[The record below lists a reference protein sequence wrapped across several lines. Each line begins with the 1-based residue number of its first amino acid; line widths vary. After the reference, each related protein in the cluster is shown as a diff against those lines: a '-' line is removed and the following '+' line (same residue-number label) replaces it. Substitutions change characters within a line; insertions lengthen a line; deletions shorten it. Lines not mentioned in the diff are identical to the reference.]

1 MSFGDDGRRAW
12 GSARNTVS
20 AAQAKPNGDTDYL
33 KLNDEIASNI
43 MKIQKNTDTIAKIN
57 GMIGSNKDT
66 SELRERLHE
75 VMESTRKLAKD
86 TGEDV
91 KKMATIEPPP
101 HIDSKQRKQQQ
112 QKLNQQFI
120 QAWQKFSDIAKIVME
135 KERVTVSL
143 AKHAPHPTV
152 VEDNHFNNPLLRDKN
167 DDEDYEKQAFLEDD
181 NKKNQQQMLHNELD
195 FNDNIIAEREE
206 GIREIES
213 TINEVNII
221 FRDLAELVNDQG
233 QMIDNIENN
242 VSQTVVRTDQANQE
256 LTKASSYQKSAR
268 TKMCCLLLIILI
280 VAAVLAIIFIPKS

>member
-1 MSFGDDGRRAW
+1 
-12 GSARNTVS
+12 
-20 AAQAKPNGDTDYL
+20 
-33 KLNDEIASNI
+33 
-43 MKIQKNTDTIAKIN
+43 
-57 GMIGSNKDT
+57 
-66 SELRERLHE
+66 
-75 VMESTRKLAKD
+75 
-86 TGEDV
+86 
-91 KKMATIEPPP
+91 
-101 HIDSKQRKQQQ
+101 
-112 QKLNQQFI
+112 
-120 QAWQKFSDIAKIVME
+120 
-135 KERVTVSL
+135 
-143 AKHAPHPTV
+143 
-152 VEDNHFNNPLLRDKN
+152 
-167 DDEDYEKQAFLEDD
+167 
-181 NKKNQQQMLHNELD
+181 MLHNELD